1 MDTKDIVDS
10 LSVNELKILPHLE
23 ERDIVDICKK
33 SNLDKTSVLRALE
46 YLKIKGV
53 VELNY
58 KKTKIVDL
66 DTNGILHQKNGLPE
80 RRLLN
85 VINEKRII
93 NLQEAQKQS
102 RLSDE
107 EFKIS
112 IGTLRRKNIIDI
124 KNQNLVLNNS
134 GGFGA
139 SKKTDEELFLDSL
152 PIKLDSIPKEQIN
165 VFRDLQR
172 RKEIVKI
179 KEETEIEIKIKEFG
193 KKILNLKIDSGDLI
207 EQVTPEMIQ
216 NEKLWKGKRF
226 RKYNIQAPL
235 PEISGG
241 KRHFVNQAIDY
252 AKKIWIEMGF
262 QEMRG
267 DIINSSFWVFDSLFT
282 AQDHPVREMQDTFF
296 ISKKS
301 ELPDKKLVDSVKMAH
316 EQGIAGSKGWR
327 YSWDS
332 EEAKKTVLRTHTTC
346 ISAKKLYELSK
357 LPIQQRKGKFFS
369 LDKNFRNETVDWK
382 HGFEFYQSEG
392 IVVDENV
399 NLRHLLGY
407 LTEFYK
413 RMGFEKIRFLPTYY
427 PYTEPSVQIRAWHPE
442 RKIWFELGGAGIFRP
457 EIAVPLLGKNIPIL
471 AWGQGF
477 DRIIMDYYQIKDLR
491 ELYKNDL
498 EQLRKTKFWMK
509 S

>member
-179 KEETEIEIKIKEFG
+179 KEETEIEIKIKE
-193 KKILNLKIDSGDLI
+193 LI
-207 EQVTPEMIQ
+207 P
-216 NEKLWKGKRF
+216 
-226 RKYNIQAPL
+226 
-235 PEISGG
+235 
-241 KRHFVNQAIDY
+241 
-252 AKKIWIEMGF
+252 
-262 QEMRG
+262 
-267 DIINSSFWVFDSLFT
+267 
-282 AQDHPVREMQDTFF
+282 
-296 ISKKS
+296 
-301 ELPDKKLVDSVKMAH
+301 
-316 EQGIAGSKGWR
+316 
-327 YSWDS
+327 
-332 EEAKKTVLRTHTTC
+332 
-346 ISAKKLYELSK
+346 
-357 LPIQQRKGKFFS
+357 
-369 LDKNFRNETVDWK
+369 
-382 HGFEFYQSEG
+382 
-392 IVVDENV
+392 
-399 NLRHLLGY
+399 
-407 LTEFYK
+407 
-413 RMGFEKIRFLPTYY
+413 
-427 PYTEPSVQIRAWHPE
+427 
-442 RKIWFELGGAGIFRP
+442 
-457 EIAVPLLGKNIPIL
+457 
-471 AWGQGF
+471 
-477 DRIIMDYYQIKDLR
+477 
-491 ELYKNDL
+491 
-498 EQLRKTKFWMK
+498 
-509 S
+509 